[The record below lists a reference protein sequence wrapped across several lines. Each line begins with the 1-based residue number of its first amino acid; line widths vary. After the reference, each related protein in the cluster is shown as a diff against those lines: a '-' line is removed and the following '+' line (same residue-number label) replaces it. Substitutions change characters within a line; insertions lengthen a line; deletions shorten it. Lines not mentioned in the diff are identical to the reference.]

1 MFDEHPWL
9 VKAVVLLS
17 WPLALWL
24 EIKDRK
30 QQRSFYL

>member
-1 MFDEHPWL
+1 MFGEHPWL
-9 VKAVVLLS
+9 VKSFVLMA

-30 QQRSFYL
+30 KQRSFYR